1 MEPATNKKSKR
12 GGKIEGRAPLHSE
25 GNRCGHNRLFP
36 SELSFDPIFYVF
48 RKNKPPVLG
57 NLSTNP
63 ETEFK
68 RSIDAG
74 IICRELGRAYAR
86 PEMLPSF
93 SFHLSKNLD
102 GSPRLSRSEGRA
114 CALGLAKA
122 AIAHLDWA
130 SMRVGSYNNYTG
142 EFDSRSLAF
151 LGFSSH
157 HAHRDLPQGD
167 NDFDSYKIATI
178 TDGFASERVKSA
190 SLKLQQAGFW
200 NLGQQLVEY
209 EAVENGVKVKKY
221 ASQTYIK
228 TINPEFLLQL
238 PSVSNSMIK
247 RLRKWSVNQR
257 KEKREVAINELQN
270 SLKTTGIYHAPSSVK
285 DLVEHFR
292 AFPRTPS
299 VKRIRAGICLTSEGR
314 EMSPTQTLV
323 LAEEVK
329 KLLESDQSPPP
340 ESTAPPP
347 QRQSPIADIIQKHLH

>member
-12 GGKIEGRAPLHSE
+12 GGKIEGRAPLHSK
-25 GNRCGHNRLFP
+25 GNRCGHDRLFP
-36 SELSFDPIFYVF
+36 AELSLDPVFYVF
-48 RKNKPPVLG
+48 RRNQLPVLG
-57 NLSTNP
+57 NLSTDP
-63 ETEFK
+63 DTEFK

-74 IICRELGRAYAR
+74 VICRELGRAYAR

-102 GSPRLSRSEGRA
+102 GSPRLSRSESRA

-151 LGFSSH
+151 LGFSAH
-157 HAHRDLPQGD
+157 HSHRDLPKGV
-167 NDFDSYKIATI
+167 NDFESYKIATM
-178 TDGFASERVKSA
+178 TNGFASERVKSA

-221 ASQTYIK
+221 ASQSYIK

-238 PSVSNSMIK
+238 PGVSNSMIK
-247 RLRKWSVNQR
+247 RLRQWSVNQR
-257 KEKREVAINELQN
+257 KEKREVAIKELQN
-270 SLKTTGIYHAPSSVK
+270 SLKTSGTYHAPSSVEE
-285 DLVEHFR
+285 LVDHFR
-292 AFPRTPS
+292 ASSRIPS
-299 VKRIRAGICLTSEGR
+299 VKRIRAGICLTSQGR

-323 LAEEVK
+323 LAEEIK
-329 KLLESDQSPPP
+329 QLLESDHPPP
-340 ESTAPPP
+340 EATAPPKS
-347 QRQSPIADIIQKHLH
+347 RSPIAGIIQKHLH